1 MRILKM
7 RYIVGLFLAIVCTS
21 INASALEV
29 ESGNLRNVV
38 EDKAVATIVLT
49 GTMDASDF
57 DFIANEM
64 TELTSLDLSG
74 VAIEAYEGEPI
85 LMGQTSYPA
94 NTIPAYA
101 FAGSKLQ
108 SIILPKGVTGI
119 GESAFATTPLAEVE
133 LPSTLKTIEMGAFS
147 NCDALES
154 LELPEGVE
162 LLGSHVM
169 ADCANLTTVK
179 IGQGIKAIPEA
190 AFARCEQL
198 AVVELA
204 AVEEI
209 GRAAFSGCESLKSL
223 TFPATLTTI
232 GNNAFEQSGIESV
245 DLTACSSLASIGD
258 WAFARCA
265 NLAMVSLGDNV
276 DTMGEG
282 AFFDDANLADV
293 AMPAAVTSL
302 PAYILKGAESA
313 DVAAV
318 VTDGIESIGD
328 YALMGWSQVAKMT
341 MPATV
346 VYIGDNAFE
355 DWTSLASLDVKSLT
369 AVPELGENVWADVDQ
384 SAAVLTV
391 MDNMS
396 QSFQSAEQWK
406 EFSFDIV
413 TASDEIDADVKAS
426 VYAIFEGSNLVVRST
441 KDIAEVR
448 LYNMHGQQLAY
459 VEPDYT
465 EVVIDT
471 YDMIGNMFIVKIG
484 FSDGSTTALKVVR
497 H

>member
-1 MRILKM
+1 MK
-7 RYIVGLFLAIVCTS
+7 YIVGLLLSVICTGIS
-21 INASALEV
+21 ASALEV

-49 GTMDASDF
+49 GTMNASDF

-64 TELTSLDLSG
+64 TELTMLDLSG
-74 VAIEAYEGEPI
+74 IAIEAYEGEPI

-108 SIILPKGVTGI
+108 SIVLPMGLTGI
-119 GESAFATTPLAEVE
+119 GESAFATTPLAEMVF
-133 LPSTLKTIEMGAFS
+133 PSTLKTIEMGAFS
-147 NCDALES
+147 NCDALEAI
-154 LELPEGVE
+154 EFPDGVE
-162 LLGSHVM
+162 LLGSHAM
-169 ADCANLTTVK
+169 DDCANLTMVK
-179 IGQGIKAIPEA
+179 IGQGIKTIPEA
-190 AFARCEQL
+190 AFARCGQL
-198 AVVELA
+198 AVVEIA

-209 GRAAFSGCESLKSL
+209 GHAAFSGCESLKSMS
-223 TFPATLTTI
+223 FPATLTKI

-245 DLTACSSLASIGD
+245 DLSACSSLASVGD
-258 WAFARCA
+258 WAFARCE

-276 DTMGEG
+276 DIIGEG
-282 AFFDDANLADV
+282 VFFDDVNLADV
-293 AMPAAVTSL
+293 AIPAAVTSL
-302 PAYILKGAESA
+302 PAYMLKGAVSA
-313 DVAAV
+313 DVAMV

-328 YALMGWSQVAKMT
+328 YALMGWSQVSKMI
-341 MPATV
+341 MPSSI

-355 DWTSLASLDVKSLT
+355 DWTSLTLIDVKSLS

-384 SAAVLTV
+384 STAILSV

-426 VYAIFEGSNLVVRST
+426 VYVIFEGADLVVRST
-441 KDIAEVR
+441 KDIAVVR

-465 EVVIDT
+465 EAVIDT
-471 YDMIGNMFIVKIG
+471 YDMIGSMFIVKIG
-484 FSDGSTTALKVVR
+484 FSDGSTKVLKVVR